1 MKDLTKIALGES
13 LRKLMAEKPLNKITI
28 SDITKDCGCNRMTFY
43 YHFHDIYELLEW
55 ALEQETEEALDGK
68 LTLASWQDG
77 LRNVFARLKEN
88 QAIVMNIRRNA
99 NRDVLELYLH
109 RLAAE
114 PLEGFVQEIAGKYRT
129 EVRGVAAA
137 AGQSPD
143 GQAAATGQ
151 IDETAAVIDDEDALF
166 IASFIEY
173 GVLGLLRDWIDR
185 GMKGDPEEIIAR
197 FGMLINA
204 FTG

>member
-1 MKDLTKIALGES
+1 MKDLTKIALGAS

-28 SDITKDCGCNRMTFY
+28 SDITNECGCNRMTFY

-68 LTLASWQDG
+68 LTLESWQDG
-77 LRNVFARLKEN
+77 LRNVFARLQEN
-88 QAIVMNIRRNA
+88 QALVMNIRRNA

-114 PLEGFVQEIAGKYRT
+114 PLEGFVQEIAGKYRA
-129 EVRGVAAA
+129 EVRGAALD
-137 AGQSPD
+137 GPVGTG
-143 GQAAATGQ
+143 GQAAGA
-151 IDETAAVIDDEDALF
+151 IDEEDALF

-173 GVLGLLRDWIDR
+173 GVLGLVRDWIDG
-185 GMKGDPEEIIAR
+185 GMKGDTEVIIAR

-204 FTG
+204 FTK

>member
-28 SDITKDCGCNRMTFY
+28 SDITKECGCNRMTFY

-68 LTLASWQDG
+68 LTLESWQDG
-77 LRNVFARLKEN
+77 LRNVFVRLQEN

-129 EVRGVAAA
+129 GVH
-137 AGQSPD
+137 G
-143 GQAAATGQ
+143 AAATGQ
-151 IDETAAVIDDEDALF
+151 STSGAAGVIDDEDVLF

-173 GVLGLLRDWIDR
+173 GVLGLLRDWIDK
-185 GMKGDPEEIIAR
+185 GMKGDTEEIIAR

-204 FTG
+204 FTQ